1 MILGLVLVIVGVVA
15 LMGGHPAFIF
25 IALMMWGGMYM
36 MFGGRRRARR
46 LRRRTGY
53 GWWWTGDEVAAPP
66 AYPIIPAAPPP
77 RAQTAPAPQPPAPAV
92 KLPPDVAQ
100 KVDRIRRKAAVLAQ
114 HADRFPIGSHDL
126 YVVQHT
132 PTDYLP
138 ETIKAFTDVPSWSI
152 NTSAEDGRTPLQM
165 VHNQLD
171 LLETKLDEIAEAVK
185 NQRVDRLLMNE
196 RFLEQN
202 FGRREEELTIP
213 RQP

>member
-15 LMGGHPAFIF
+15 LTGGHPAFIIF
-25 IALMMWGGMYM
+25 ALMMWGAMFM

-46 LRRRTGY
+46 LRKMGY
-53 GWWWTGDEVAAPP
+53 GWRGTADEVPSPP
-66 AYPIIPAAPPP
+66 PYPIIPAAPPP
-77 RAQTAPAPQPPAPAV
+77 RAQTARTPQAPPPAV
-92 KLPPDVAQ
+92 KLPPDVDQ

-138 ETIKAFTDVPSWSI
+138 ETIRAFTEVPSWSI
-152 NTSAEDGRTPLQM
+152 NTAAEDGRTPLQM

>member
-1 MILGLVLVIVGVVA
+1 MILGLVLVAVGVMA
-15 LMGGHPAFIF
+15 LVGGHPAYIV

-46 LRRRTGY
+46 LRRRMGY
-53 GWWWTGDEVAAPP
+53 GWWGAADEVPSPP
-66 AYPIIPAAPPP
+66 PPYPIIPAAPPP
-77 RAQTAPAPQPPAPAV
+77 RVQTPAPQPQVPAA
-92 KLPPDVAQ
+92 KLPPDVEQ

-132 PTDYLP
+132 ATDYLP

-152 NTSAEDGRTPLQM
+152 NASAADGRTPLQM
-165 VHNQLD
+165 VHSQLD
-171 LLETKLDEIAEAVK
+171 LLETKLDEVAEVVK

>member
-1 MILGLVLVIVGVVA
+1 VILGLVLVAVGVMA
-15 LMGGHPAFIF
+15 LMGGSPAYII
-25 IALMMWGGMYM
+25 IALLMWGGMYM

-46 LRRRTGY
+46 LHRRTGY
-53 GWWWTGDEVAAPP
+53 GLWGGADEMPSPP
-66 AYPIIPAAPPP
+66 PPYPIIPAAPPP
-77 RAQTAPAPQPPAPAV
+77 RAQTPAPHPQMPAA
-92 KLPPDVAQ
+92 KLPPDVEQ

-132 PTDYLP
+132 ATDYLP

-152 NTSAEDGRTPLQM
+152 NTSAADGRTPLQM
-165 VHNQLD
+165 VHSQLD